1 MTAVGD
7 SDPILATKCLDFCQ
21 ALSSQGV
28 AFNFSLSIGSTFSFS
43 LDTRVKASVS
53 PGTKKRSSPST
64 LKRNARRKE
73 EFLKKKQNPAVEGQ
87 KKESAADEA
96 SAKCSQCDLSFSS
109 EEELKKH
116 VGDGHGAPVLPTP
129 EKERMP
135 DHIVDLLLT
144 PIHGQRIEEETKSSP
159 GRELF
164 PFGKPRCKSCDKS
177 FECENDVKYHAH
189 EVHNPTCDEKCIKYN
204 TLCTAARLWL
214 SKK

>member
-1 MTAVGD
+1 M
-7 SDPILATKCLDFCQ
+7 L
-21 ALSSQGV
+21 
-28 AFNFSLSIGSTFSFS
+28 
-43 LDTRVKASVS
+43 R
-53 PGTKKRSSPST
+53 
-64 LKRNARRKE
+64 RNARRKE